1 MFFLD
6 QIIKVEFFKRIKK
19 LFFCI
24 AQSKYKFAKHFVSV
38 PKSVFF
44 MMSLH
49 FQNNRVAQKNI
60 FFIILKNL
68 ISIIWS
74 SKNIGIL
81 CSRTL
86 VLACLCSKSQIYTFH
101 FLYISLSTHFFCLSL
116 CFAIL
121 SIFHLKITSTFWKF
135 LWRPFNQ

>member
-6 QIIKVEFFKRIKK
+6 QIIKVKFFKRMKK

-24 AQSKYKFAKHFVSV
+24 AQSKYKFAKHFVNV

-49 FQNNRVAQKNI
+49 FRNNWVAQKNI
-60 FFIILKNL
+60 FFIILRNL
-68 ISIIWS
+68 ISIIS
-74 SKNIGIL
+74 SGKNIGIL

-101 FLYISLSTHFFCLSL
+101 FLYISLSTRKNNYSIVRLKGQVEFSNCPSKSLAKYLAQNLS
-116 CFAIL
+116 
-121 SIFHLKITSTFWKF
+121 
-135 LWRPFNQ
+135 